1 MARKKKVEKVR
12 KASKS
17 KTVETDDAIPASI
30 HDKLKNLVPK
40 VISKEEVIVKI
51 DTTKF
56 PKPRHKLG
64 ESVLVDFIGTVRP
77 ATIIECR
84 PHPTQPRWIYK
95 VKDNTGTIIPWVGID
110 GQEQFSNIV
119 DKKIKK

>member
-17 KTVETDDAIPASI
+17 KT
-30 HDKLKNLVPK
+30 LVPK